1 MEHRLGRLELEQLEG
16 ELEQLVPEVV
26 PVVRRKLVAVRLE
39 QPERVVEQLEQRR
52 PVEEQP
58 KLELEQQGQVEE
70 PELELEQPR
79 QVEEQ

>member
-39 QPERVVEQLEQRR
+39 QPERVVEQLEQPELVLVQRR

-58 KLELEQQGQVEE
+58 
-70 PELELEQPR
+70 ELELEQPG
-79 QVEEQ
+79 QVEGLQLEP